1 MGPARLLR
9 EDRERLVKAMFDGTQ
24 ARPWDFVKSFPTESL
39 ILAQNERWRRGLGM
53 QVERGWGQLQPS
65 GERVS
70 SAWETYPLDGD
81 NTSNE
86 VLIPDKTTE
95 LHGSAVKDGLC
106 LQAITRGWSRVPLAC
121 W

>member
-1 MGPARLLR
+1 MALETPACRGR
-9 EDRERLVKAMFDGTQ
+9 ECTSISNVS
-24 ARPWDFVKSFPTESL
+24 DFGRGRSEFPNTESL

-53 QVERGWGQLQPS
+53 QVERGWGKLQSS

-86 VLIPDKTTE
+86 VLIPDKTTGS
-95 LHGSAVKDGLC
+95 HGSVVKDGLC
-106 LQAITRGWSRVPLAC
+106 LQAITRGWSRVPLAS